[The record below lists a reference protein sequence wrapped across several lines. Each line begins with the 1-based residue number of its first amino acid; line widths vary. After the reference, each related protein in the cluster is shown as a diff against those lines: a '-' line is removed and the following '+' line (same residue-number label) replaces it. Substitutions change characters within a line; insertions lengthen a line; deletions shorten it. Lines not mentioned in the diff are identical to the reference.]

1 VKAGKLCKAENA
13 IDGKTNVGENNLV
26 NCASTDDLW
35 PNRQYRSLQYLQ
47 IDLQRSYSIAAVRL
61 HLRDIRHRQKWQ
73 NGLVVNVSN
82 STLER
87 STQCGEAYDWITS
100 GQSPLF
106 SCWTS
111 ARYVY
116 AVLQN
121 TIYPLQVCE
130 MQIYKVMDL
139 TGPGLATIHPDDVH
153 ENKGKKAAAKN
164 ALDGLSSIGNSDTSG
179 GQNCAGLKLLRG
191 NPRPVQYLHVNLGHM
206 QQIYAIRLHLRDNKR
221 YMFQEGMIVSVSN
234 SSHVSLLFH
243 KTCGSKYN
251 PRKGG
256 QSPVFICNSDA
267 VHVWMIL
274 LHSTMPLF
282 ICEVEVYAGQKS
294 LVI

>member
-1 VKAGKLCKAENA
+1 MAICLQVLVGIIAALFLVQGEGQNTTEWAKLYPDIRVKAGKLCKAENA

-130 MQIYKVMDL
+130 MQIYK
-139 TGPGLATIHPDDVH
+139 
-153 ENKGKKAAAKN
+153 
-164 ALDGLSSIGNSDTSG
+164 GLS
-179 GQNCAGLKLLRG
+179 
-191 NPRPVQYLHVNLGHM
+191 
-206 QQIYAIRLHLRDNKR
+206 
-221 YMFQEGMIVSVSN
+221 
-234 SSHVSLLFH
+234 
-243 KTCGSKYN
+243 
-251 PRKGG
+251 
-256 QSPVFICNSDA
+256 
-267 VHVWMIL
+267 
-274 LHSTMPLF
+274 
-282 ICEVEVYAGQKS
+282 
-294 LVI
+294 